1 MTLLFEAEHQPASTC
16 SLHTPLYRAHKKSAS
31 AKTRRLSLALQGGGA
46 FGAFTWGVLDRL
58 LEDDG
63 IAFDAVSGAS
73 AGAMN
78 AVLLA
83 SGLAQGGPQEARAS
97 LERFW
102 RQVSKLGRKSLMAPA
117 NPLLTAMAQ
126 ALSPYQFNPL
136 GLNPLRD
143 ILTAE
148 VDLDDL
154 QRNAPVR
161 LLIGAT
167 RVKDGALRI
176 FRNKDISYDVVLA
189 SACLPHLHHAVAID
203 GEPHWDGGY
212 AANPPLMPLIGASR
226 SSEVLLVQIIPS
238 QHHLLPTTT
247 SEIDQRLNQ
256 ITFNTSL
263 QKDLEALSAM
273 KELCRGHLPQDS
285 RLGRKLQ
292 RLRLSRVAAEDY
304 VDGLSALSFKNID
317 WEFLT
322 HLRDQGRSAAEAW
335 LRNPKVSSLLSR

>member
-1 MTLLFEAEHQPASTC
+1 
-16 SLHTPLYRAHKKSAS
+16 
-31 AKTRRLSLALQGGGA
+31 
-46 FGAFTWGVLDRL
+46 
-58 LEDDG
+58 
-63 IAFDAVSGAS
+63 
-73 AGAMN
+73 
-78 AVLLA
+78 
-83 SGLAQGGPQEARAS
+83 
-97 LERFW
+97 
-102 RQVSKLGRKSLMAPA
+102 
-117 NPLLTAMAQ
+117 
-126 ALSPYQFNPL
+126 
-136 GLNPLRD
+136 
-143 ILTAE
+143 
-148 VDLDDL
+148 
-154 QRNAPVR
+154 
-161 LLIGAT
+161 
-167 RVKDGALRI
+167 
-176 FRNKDISYDVVLA
+176 
-189 SACLPHLHHAVAID
+189 
-203 GEPHWDGGY
+203 
-212 AANPPLMPLIGASR
+212 MPLIGASR